1 MIPLGGLSFRQRPES
16 GTLAAPLW
24 DWQLQGACRHSNP
37 ELFFHP
43 EGERGAQRLS
53 RRSQAIAVCEGCP
66 VVQSCRDHAL
76 KVPEPYGVWGGMTE
90 EQRWAYHGIR
100 DD

>member
-1 MIPLGGLSFRQRPES
+1 MQAKIRCLTPDGMRDPVGWAQFS
-16 GTLAAPLW
+16 AATRIRNVGRSLV
-24 DWQLQGACRHSNP
+24 DWQLQGACRHANP
-37 ELFFHP
+37 ELFFNP

-76 KVPEPYGVWGGMTE
+76 KVPEPY
-90 EQRWAYHGIR
+90 
-100 DD
+100 